1 MSQIMVKDSSIIIQ
15 ILLKYLYYIV
25 EFLNTLWP
33 TDTMLLNYIRDHIF
47 VPPAA
52 EHLPYFLDKL
62 GKNKDP
68 LGIAAELVNLESK
81 VSASQKSTDVK

>member
-1 MSQIMVKDSSIIIQ
+1 
-15 ILLKYLYYIV
+15 
-25 EFLNTLWP
+25 
-33 TDTMLLNYIRDHIF
+33 MLLTYIRDHIL

-52 EHLPYFLDKL
+52 EHLPYFLDQL

-81 VSASQKSTDVK
+81 VSASQKSTDFK